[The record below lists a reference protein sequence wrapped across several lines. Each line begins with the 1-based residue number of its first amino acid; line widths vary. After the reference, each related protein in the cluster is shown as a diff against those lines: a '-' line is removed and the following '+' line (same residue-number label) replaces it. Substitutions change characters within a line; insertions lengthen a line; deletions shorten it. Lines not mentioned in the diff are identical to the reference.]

1 MSLRIRLA
9 LTLTLL
15 LLALF
20 CTVFAARSTVETWQN
35 FRQQNALMKAGD
47 VRTVRPWMTI
57 PYIAHTYQ
65 VPEHYLYGQLKL
77 PDSPSLHRTPLHSL
91 ATRYNRPVDHLVNEV
106 QGAIT
111 SYRKHHLIR
120 PTATPPGPRK
130 TPTGRKK
137 Q

>member
-1 MSLRIRLA
+1 MSLRIRFT
-9 LTLTLL
+9 LTLILL

-20 CTVFAARSTVETWQN
+20 FAVFAARSTVETWRN
-35 FRQQNALMKAGD
+35 FRQQNTLTKAGD

-57 PYIAHTYQ
+57 PFIAHIYH
-65 VPEHYLYGQLKL
+65 VPEHYLYSQLKL

-91 ATRYNRPVDHLVNEV
+91 ATRYNRPINHLVGEI

-111 SYRKHHLIR
+111 NYRKQHPGR
-120 PTATPPGPRK
+120 PTATPPGPRR
-130 TPTGRKK
+130 TPVGRNK